1 MQQALRD
8 VNASNVE
15 DLIAVAALYRP
26 GPMDYIPQY
35 AEGKRHPESIRYAH
49 PIIEKHLSVTY
60 GIMVYQEQAM
70 FLARDMAGFTWQQ
83 VDKLRKAISKKSGKD
98 FDDVCNLFAT
108 KSKERGIPEQ
118 VIDEVLAL
126 MAKFGGYAFNRS
138 HACSYALLSYY
149 TAYLRNYYPS
159 EWLAACIQID
169 RLDEDKISILRK
181 ECHIDKIPVKEPDIN
196 ESGLETTVNKK
207 GEIILPLS
215 TVKGVGARA
224 EDIIKCQPFADL
236 NDLATR
242 ARPNRMMVSALAE
255 ANALNCLSEIADFEY
270 LEDFMEHWDNLV
282 AERNR
287 IEKQSLR
294 LKKLEENNSLSIDKI
309 VSTNKTSAIR
319 STKSE
324 KITKLLSDDLFD

>member
-8 VNASNVE
+8 VNASSVE

-26 GPMDYIPQY
+26 GPMDFIPQY
-35 AEGKRHPESIRYAH
+35 AEGKRHPETIVYAH

-70 FLARDMAGFTWQQ
+70 FLARDMASFTWQQ

-98 FDDVCNLFAT
+98 FDEACNLFAT
-108 KSKERGIPEQ
+108 KSAENGISKE

-169 RLDEDKISILRK
+169 RLDEDKVAVLRR
-181 ECHIDKIPVKEPDIN
+181 ECDMERIPIKNPNIN
-196 ESGLETTVNKK
+196 ESGVETSVNKK
-207 GEIILPLS
+207 GEILLPLS
-215 TVKGVGARA
+215 TIKGVGTRSV
-224 EDIIKCQPFADL
+224 DIVESQPYESIKDFCY
-236 NDLATR
+236 R
-242 ARPNRMMVSALAE
+242 ARPNRGTVAALAE
-255 ANALNCLSEIADFEY
+255 ANALSCLADAEEFEY
-270 LEDFMEHWDNLV
+270 VEDFLVYWDQLV
-282 AERNR
+282 LDRSKE
-287 IEKQSLR
+287 EKQAIR
-294 LKKLEENNSLSIDKI
+294 LKKLAEKNSMSYDNI
-309 VSTNKTSAIR
+309 VSGEKKHSSSAKV
-319 STKSE
+319 SDH
-324 KITKLLSDDLFD
+324 LLSDELFD